1 MKPIFKWTIG
11 ETNKNGY
18 ECLIMSIFSFKK
30 FFDIEVFICH
40 NCLKNKI
47 PNELNQF
54 HLLDQ
59 SKYKNDI
66 PKPKG
71 VAWKLYPPRID
82 ENNHEVS
89 IDNDIVITKKINQIE
104 LFLKSN
110 CTLMLEDTSR
120 AYGRFDKHIPA
131 NLKINSGIYG
141 MPPNFELKKFIKF
154 YSGEEWQKN
163 ALNQYNASET
173 FDEQGII
180 ALALLSNSRY
190 IIIPNTIITNCEND
204 LIEGDGFHFIGLNR
218 KKFHRPFRLFKSLNK
233 KLFM

>member
-11 ETNKNGY
+11 DTNKNGY

-30 FFDIEVFICH
+30 FFDIEIFICH
-40 NCLKNKI
+40 NCSKNKI
-47 PNELNQF
+47 PKELHQF
-54 HLLDQ
+54 NLLDQ
-59 SKYKNDI
+59 SKYRNFL

-82 ENNHEVS
+82 ESNYEVS
-89 IDNDIVITKKINQIE
+89 IDNDIIIINKIKQID

-110 CTLMLEDTSR
+110 CTLMLEDISR
-120 AYGRFDKHIPA
+120 AYGRFEKHIPTEF
-131 NLKINSGIYG
+131 KINSGIYG
-141 MPPNFELKKFIKF
+141 MPPNFDLKKFIKF

-163 ALNQYNASET
+163 ALNQYDSSET

-180 ALALLSNSRY
+180 ALALLSQNKY
-190 IIIPNTIITNCEND
+190 IIIPNDSITNCEND
-204 LIEGDGFHFIGLNR
+204 FVEGDGFHFIGLNR
-218 KKFHRPFRLFKSLNK
+218 KNFHRSFELFKSLNK